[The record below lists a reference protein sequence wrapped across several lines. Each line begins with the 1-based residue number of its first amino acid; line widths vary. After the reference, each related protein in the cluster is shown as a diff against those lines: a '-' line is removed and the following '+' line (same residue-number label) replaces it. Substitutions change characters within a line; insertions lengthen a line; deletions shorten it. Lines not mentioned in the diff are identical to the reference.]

1 MAMNDKQPGTND
13 GLNLELRRGAIVLA
27 VLSQLKVEH
36 YGYSLKRVLQDKG
49 LAVDEGTLYPMMRRL
64 EAQGLLSSEWRIE
77 EGRPRRYYRLS
88 LTGESVLAG
97 LARDWD
103 ELTTAMKEVL
113 R

>member
-1 MAMNDKQPGTND
+1 MSNNQPENKK

-27 VLSQLKVEH
+27 VLSQLKDEH

-49 LAVDEGTLYPMMRRL
+49 LVVDEGTLYPMMRRL
-64 EAQGLLSSEWRIE
+64 EAQGLLASEWRIE

-88 LTGESVLAG
+88 DSGRTVLTDMG
-97 LARDWD
+97 RDWD
-103 ELTTAMKEVL
+103 ELTSVMKEVL

>member
-1 MAMNDKQPGTND
+1 MSDNQPEAKD

-27 VLSQLKVEH
+27 VLSQLRVEH

-88 LTGESVLAG
+88 LAGESVLAR
-97 LARDWD
+97 LSRDWD
-103 ELTTAMKEVL
+103 ELTTVMKEVL

>member
-1 MAMNDKQPGTND
+1 MSDNQPETRD

-27 VLSQLKVEH
+27 VLSQLKAEH

-77 EGRPRRYYRLS
+77 DGRPRRYYRLS
-88 LTGESVLAG
+88 LAGESVLAG
-97 LARDWD
+97 LSRDWD
-103 ELTTAMKEVL
+103 ELTTVMNEVL

>member
-1 MAMNDKQPGTND
+1 MSYNQVEPKD

-27 VLSQLKVEH
+27 VLSQLKDEH
-36 YGYSLKRVLQDKG
+36 YGYSLKRMLQEKG

-64 EAQGLLSSEWRIE
+64 EAQGLLASEWRIE

-88 LTGESVLAG
+88 ESGLTAFAELS
-97 LARDWD
+97 RDWA
-103 ELTTAMKEVL
+103 ELTTVMKEVL